1 MSPGDAPLPPER
13 WREIKALFAKLLD
26 SPPAE
31 RADLLARAAAEDAG
45 LAAEVAA
52 LLKSH
57 DAAPEFLEAGISRA
71 HVDALRADAMIGRR
85 IGAWRVVSLIG
96 TGGMGDVFKAVRD
109 DDQYQAEVAIKLM
122 RADLR
127 MPFGERRFKTERQIL
142 AQLDH
147 RNIAR
152 LLDGGATE
160 SGLPYVVMEL
170 VTGEPIDRYCET
182 HQLDLRARV
191 RLFLQVCSAV
201 SFAHRHLVVHRDLK
215 PSNILVTADGSV
227 KLLDF
232 GIAKLLQEKDETG
245 TAPDATR
252 TQLRALTPDYASPEQ
267 LTGANVT
274 TVSDVYSLG
283 VVLYRLLTG
292 ASPYRAHDSDAHR
305 MAEIIGDSTP
315 EAPSSVTRRAGGAR
329 IDADLDAVLLTALR
343 KEPERRYASVD
354 QFAGDLRAWETGMP
368 LAVRGN
374 ALRYRLGKFLRRH
387 RIEIGA
393 GAVVVM
399 ALVVGLSMA
408 LHSGRVAEREREVA
422 QRNFERVR
430 ALANSLMFEVDAS
443 LQGVAGST
451 PARKLAV
458 ERALSYLEEISREAT
473 PDAALLRE
481 LSIVYSKLADILG
494 NPAANNLGDY
504 PRALAS
510 YRKAA
515 EFAEAAAHLSPEN
528 PSSQRELG
536 FSYWNVAAA
545 YWRVNQRPEAHA
557 ALEKASQAI
566 DAAHAK
572 NPGDIDTNYTLA
584 LILEL
589 RASFA
594 RDEKRFDEALVHYR
608 QAHEIFE
615 QWLRAAPAQIQRQV
629 VVAYSHKHIG
639 AILITQ
645 QKYAEARA
653 HYDAALRIEEAQL
666 AADSNNSDKRLN
678 ITYTYNDTGFI
689 LDKEGKFDAA
699 LEYYLRS
706 YGIRRDLSNADP
718 ENVRY
723 RNGLAY
729 TIGRVGD
736 LLTDKKQFVGA
747 LKARQDSLAIH
758 EKLALQQFKVALS
771 PNVASA
777 QLEIGDVYLAMA
789 RAEPASKTSTARKH
803 CTEALAWF
811 DKSMRTIGE
820 LRKIKEITSAS
831 SFEATR
837 EDAQRSAKECRE
849 ILARGKGR

>member
-1 MSPGDAPLPPER
+1 MSAGDAALAPER
-13 WREIKALFAKLLD
+13 WREIKALFTKLLD
-26 SPPAE
+26 LPPGGRAE
-31 RADLLARAAAEDAG
+31 LLARTAAADAD
-45 LAAEVAA
+45 LAAEVTA

-71 HVDALRADAMIGRR
+71 HVDSLRADAMIGRR

-182 HQLDLRARV
+182 RQLDPRARV

-245 TAPDATR
+245 TLPDATR

-292 ASPYRAHDSDAHR
+292 ASPYRTQDSDAHR

-315 EAPSSVTRRAGGAR
+315 EAPSSVTRRAGGPR

-343 KEPERRYASVD
+343 KEPGRRYGSVD
-354 QFAGDLRAWETGMP
+354 QFAEDLRAWETGMP

-374 ALRYRLGKFLRRH
+374 ALRYRLGKFMRRH
-387 RIEIGA
+387 RIEIAA
-393 GAVVVM
+393 GAVVVA
-399 ALVVGLSMA
+399 ALVVGLGMA

-458 ERALSYLEEISREAT
+458 ERALSYLEQISREAT

-494 NPAANNLGDY
+494 NPTSNNLGDY

-528 PSSQRELG
+528 PASARELG
-536 FSYWNVAAA
+536 YSYWNVAAA
-545 YWRVNQRPEAHA
+545 SWRVNQRPEAHA
-557 ALEKASQAI
+557 ALEKASRVI
-566 DAAHAK
+566 DAARAE

-594 RDEKRFDEALVHYR
+594 RDEKRLDEALAHYR

-615 QWLRAAPAQIQRQV
+615 QWLRAAPTQIQRQV
-629 VVAYSHKHIG
+629 AVAYSHKHIG

-645 QKYAEARA
+645 LKYAEARS

-666 AADSNNSDKRLN
+666 AADPNNSDKRLN

-706 YGIRRDLSNADP
+706 YGIRRELSNADP

-723 RNGLAY
+723 RTGLAY

-736 LLTDKKQFVGA
+736 LLTDKKQFAGA

-758 EKLALQQFKVALS
+758 EKLALQQFKVAVS
-771 PNVASA
+771 PNVAAA
-777 QLEIGDVYLAMA
+777 QFEIGDVYLAMA
-789 RAEPASKTSTARKH
+789 RAEPASKAGAARKQ

-811 DKSMRTIGE
+811 DKSLGTIGE
-820 LRKIKEITSAS
+820 LRKTREITSTS

-837 EDAQRSAKECRE
+837 EDARRSSSECRE
-849 ILARGKGR
+849 ILARAVGR